1 MFKEELPRAVY
12 EELDRRGL
20 NGVPLLLAAHSDLSL
35 SGRPER
41 SWIVVT
47 KDNVTA
53 VRETAVDGLYEAG
66 QALPGSQTPATDA
79 VPVITVETY
88 VPVSEVRE
96 FRTQGAIGSGFL
108 QAYVDDYWVD
118 LARFPNT
125 DADRFG
131 RLARYLEG
139 LRTGTPQEQTEEPAP
154 AVTHCPKCGQRLPVA
169 GESCPRCIPRKAI
182 LGRLFQMLWPHRRTA
197 LAMCGLMLVA
207 VAAELV
213 PPKLQQYMVDH
224 ILRGGQAAPDT
235 AGLFSALLVVV
246 SALACARLVLSAVNF
261 AKGRMATRVGVA
273 LTFDLRGR
281 LVEKLHSLGLNYYD
295 RHQVGSLTSRVA
307 YDSEVIQ
314 SLLQQITGGFLLQI
328 VQVTAVGV
336 MLFTLNPKLAVYTLI
351 PAPLV
356 IAGSIFFWKRVHP
369 KHYRYWDS
377 SSKQAGMLT
386 GMLSGI
392 RVVKAFAQEEREY
405 GRFNRISDYLRNCR
419 MRVDYSTAAFSATM
433 QLIFSLG
440 GLIVWYIGGR
450 DVLAGTMT
458 LGSLMAFLAYLA
470 MFYTP
475 LATLSQFTTWLTNFL
490 TGCQR
495 VFELLD
501 TPVETTDP
509 ENPVE
514 LPPIS
519 RVPLA
524 SPVPV
529 DESRVVEGMSS
540 GSQQLA
546 AEPEF
551 QPQGVGTKSTGEA
564 GATPVTKGRGIRF
577 ERVTFGYERHQPVLR
592 DVDFEIQPGE
602 TIGIVGRSG
611 SGKTTLV
618 NLLCR
623 FYDVCEGR
631 VLVDGVDVRRLASK
645 QLRRHIGVVLQ
656 EPFLFRGTIWQNLVY
671 GLPEA
676 TPEQAIA
683 SAKAAQAHDFILNS
697 PLGYDTWLGERG
709 AGLSGGERQRLS
721 IARAIL
727 FDPPI
732 LVLDEATSSVD
743 AESEQ
748 AIQAALRALTRGRT
762 TIAIAHRLSTL
773 READRILVFDRGRLV
788 EQGSHEELLAQN
800 GQYAN
805 LVRIQGDARR
815 LDDSVD
821 GLLQDSP
828 PLPLSPS
835 PTLSPH
841 WLMPGDTTITTATR
855 GGLEVSMFGDAQ
867 VLLASPLLAE
877 ERRVVDDTGSGLQQL
892 AAELPRHLQALGI
905 RNTGEA
911 SATPNDAVT
920 YRGVF
925 AVNLFPAT
933 NPDDYISLRIWTRDG
948 MEQEIGILRRLHEWP
963 AEAQSL
969 VRAALAR
976 RYWLQT
982 ITGVD
987 QIKLEL
993 GHLNFEVRTD
1003 HGPRRFTMR
1012 WSQSQ
1017 VQDFGERGKV
1027 LLDLDD
1033 NRYLVPDVEA
1043 LPPRESDLFQ
1053 RYVYW

>member
-1 MFKEELPRAVY
+1 LRKRKYRRTIIALAAAPPICYQSPLAFSGLHHPGAASKEMFKEELPQAVY

-20 NGVPLLLAAHSDLSL
+20 NGVPVLLAAHSDLSL

-41 SWIVVT
+41 NWIVATRHNVAAVSQSE
-47 KDNVTA
+47 DN
-53 VRETAVDGLYEAG
+53 RFVDGATHGAALNGAAAG
-66 QALPGSQTPATDA
+66 ESNVCDAKHGAQPATTVVTH
-79 VPVITVETY
+79 VPVA
-88 VPVSEVRE
+88 EVRE
-96 FRTQGAIGSGFL
+96 FRTQGAVGSGFL
-108 QAYVDDYWVD
+108 QAYIDDYWVD

-125 DADRFG
+125 EADRFS
-131 RLARYLEG
+131 RLARYLED
-139 LRTGTPQEQTEEPAP
+139 LRTGGEIQVETESAA

-182 LGRLFQMLWPHRRTA
+182 VARLFQMLWPYRLTA

-213 PPKLQQYMVDH
+213 PPKLQQYLVDH
-224 ILRGGQAAPDT
+224 ILRGGQVTPDA
-235 AGLFSALLVVV
+235 AGLFAALLVVV
-246 SALACARLVLSAVNF
+246 SALAGARLLLSAVNF

-273 LTFDLRGR
+273 LTFDLRAR

-295 RHQVGSLTSRVA
+295 KHQVGSLTSRVA

-328 VQVTAVGV
+328 VQVIAVGV

-405 GRFNRISDYLRNCR
+405 GRYNRISDYLRNCR

-440 GLIVWYIGGR
+440 GLIVWYVGGR
-450 DVLAGTMT
+450 DVLAGNMS

-509 ENPVE
+509 ANPVE
-514 LPPIS
+514 LPA
-519 RVPLA
+519 LA
-524 SPVPV
+524 
-529 DESRVVEGMSS
+529 EG
-540 GSQQLA
+540 
-546 AEPEF
+546 
-551 QPQGVGTKSTGEA
+551 GTVAGLCEA
-564 GATPVTKGRGIRF
+564 GALQAGSQTPATATLLPGSQTPATAASGRGIRF

-592 DVDFEIQPGE
+592 DVDFEIRPGE

-623 FYDVCEGR
+623 FYDACEGR
-631 VLVDGVDVRRLASK
+631 VLVDGVDVRQLASK
-645 QLRRHIGVVLQ
+645 QLRRDIGVVLQ

-671 GLPEA
+671 GLPES

-683 SAKAAQAHDFILNS
+683 AAKAAQAHDFILNS
-697 PLGYDTWLGERG
+697 SLGYDTWLGERG

-727 FDPPI
+727 YDPPI
-732 LVLDEATSSVD
+732 LVLDEATSNVD

-773 READRILVFDRGRLV
+773 READRILVFDRGRLI
-788 EQGSHEELLAQN
+788 EQGNHEELLALD

-805 LVRIQGDARR
+805 LVRIQGDARQS
-815 LDDSVD
+815 DDCVD
-821 GLLQDSP
+821 SLLTESECSP
-828 PLPLSPS
+828 VSISPCLS
-835 PTLSPH
+835 LH
-841 WLMPGDTTITTATR
+841 WLMPGGAEIRAGNR
-855 GGLEVSMFGDAQ
+855 GGVEVTTESH
-867 VLLASPLLAE
+867 E
-877 ERRVVDDTGSGLQQL
+877 
-892 AAELPRHLQALGI
+892 
-905 RNTGEA
+905 
-911 SATPNDAVT
+911 T

-933 NPDDYISLRIWTRDG
+933 NSDDYISLRVWTRDG
-948 MEQEIGILRRLHEWP
+948 VEQEIGILRKLEEWP
-963 AEAQSL
+963 AEAQAL
-969 VRAALAR
+969 VRGALAR

-987 QIKLEL
+987 QIELAL
-993 GHLNFEVRTD
+993 GHLTLAVRTE

-1033 NRYLVPDVEA
+1033 NRFLVPDVEA
-1043 LPPRESDLFQ
+1043 LPRRERDLFQ
-1053 RYVYW
+1053 QYVYW

>member
-20 NGVPLLLAAHSDLSL
+20 NGVPVLLAAHSDLSL

-53 VRETAVDGLYEAG
+53 VREAGGWHSHGSAWARDGA
-66 QALPGSQTPATDA
+66 SNMATQSSGHGTQLADRENGA
-79 VPVITVETY
+79 EQVVIVETY
-88 VPVSEVRE
+88 LPVSEVRE

-139 LRTGTPQEQTEEPAP
+139 LRTGAPPEPAEEPAP

-182 LGRLFQMLWPHRRTA
+182 LGRLRQMLWPHRRTA

-224 ILRGGQAAPDT
+224 ILRGGQAAPDA

-440 GLIVWYIGGR
+440 GLIVWYVGGR
-450 DVLAGTMT
+450 DVLAGTMS

-514 LPPIS
+514 LPELTQMNRGGDS
-519 RVPLA
+519 RNGDVPE
-524 SPVPV
+524 SPPLPLSHSPTPSVP
-529 DESRVVEGMSS
+529 
-540 GSQQLA
+540 
-546 AEPEF
+546 
-551 QPQGVGTKSTGEA
+551 
-564 GATPVTKGRGIRF
+564 KGRGIRF
-577 ERVTFGYERHQPVLR
+577 EHVTFGYERHQPVLR

-788 EQGSHEELLAQN
+788 EQGSHEELLAQD

-821 GLLQDSP
+821 GLLNESP

-835 PTLSPH
+835 PTLSSH
-841 WLMPGDTTITTATR
+841 WLMPGDATITTAKR
-855 GGLEVSMFGDAQ
+855 GGLEVAVNGGD
-867 VLLASPLLAE
+867 
-877 ERRVVDDTGSGLQQL
+877 T
-892 AAELPRHLQALGI
+892 H
-905 RNTGEA
+905 
-911 SATPNDAVT
+911 
-920 YRGVF
+920 RGVF

-933 NPDDYISLRIWTRDG
+933 SPDDYISLRIWTRDG
-948 MEQEIGILRRLHEWP
+948 TEQEIGVLRKLDDWP

-993 GHLNFEVRTD
+993 GHLTFEVRTD

-1033 NRYLVPDVEA
+1033 NRYLVPDVDA
-1043 LPPRESDLFQ
+1043 LRPRESDLFQ

>member
-1 MFKEELPRAVY
+1 MFKEELPRAVC

-20 NGVPLLLAAHSDLSL
+20 NGVPVLLAAHSDLSL

-41 SWIVVT
+41 SWIVAT
-47 KDNVTA
+47 RDNVTA
-53 VRETAVDGLYEAG
+53 VRVTSVVRGSHDPAHDDPEDARGQKTRAQRDAGAEPAV
-66 QALPGSQTPATDA
+66 
-79 VPVITVETY
+79 TVETY

-131 RLARYLEG
+131 RLAKYLED
-139 LRTGTPQEQTEEPAP
+139 LRTGAAPEQTEEPAP

-182 LGRLFQMLWPHRRTA
+182 IGRLFQMLWPHRRTA
-197 LAMCGLMLVA
+197 LVMCGLMFVA

-213 PPKLQQYMVDH
+213 PPKLQQYLVDH
-224 ILRGGQAAPDT
+224 ILRGGQGAPDP

-246 SALACARLVLSAVNF
+246 SALAGARLVLSAVNF

-281 LVEKLHSLGLNYYD
+281 LVEKLHALGLNYYD

-392 RVVKAFAQEEREY
+392 RVVKAFAQEDREY

-440 GLIVWYIGGR
+440 GLIVWYVGGR
-450 DVLAGTMT
+450 DVLAGTMS

-501 TPVETTDP
+501 TPVDTTDP
-509 ENPVE
+509 ENPVD
-514 LPPIS
+514 LPP
-519 RVPLA
+519 VG
-524 SPVPV
+524 
-529 DESRVVEGMSS
+529 VVGWAPPTNIGDDDTKV
-540 GSQQLA
+540 GSA
-546 AEPEF
+546 HP
-551 QPQGVGTKSTGEA
+551 TGK
-564 GATPVTKGRGIRF
+564 KGRGIRF

-592 DVDFEIQPGE
+592 DVDFEIRPGE

-631 VLVDGVDVRRLASK
+631 VLVDGVDVRQLASRE
-645 QLRRHIGVVLQ
+645 LRRHIGVVLQ

-748 AIQAALRALTRGRT
+748 AIQTALAP
-762 TIAIAHRLSTL
+762 
-773 READRILVFDRGRLV
+773 
-788 EQGSHEELLAQN
+788 SHVA
-800 GQYAN
+800 
-805 LVRIQGDARR
+805 ARR
-815 LDDSVD
+815 
-821 GLLQDSP
+821 
-828 PLPLSPS
+828 
-835 PTLSPH
+835 
-841 WLMPGDTTITTATR
+841 
-855 GGLEVSMFGDAQ
+855 
-867 VLLASPLLAE
+867 SPLLTAC
-877 ERRVVDDTGSGLQQL
+877 RRCARPTAFWFSTAAGSSSK
-892 AAELPRHLQALGI
+892 AATKNCSTKTASMPTSCAFRATPGKQRG
-905 RNTGEA
+905 RWGEA
-911 SATPNDAVT
+911 
-920 YRGVF
+920 
-925 AVNLFPAT
+925 
-933 NPDDYISLRIWTRDG
+933 
-948 MEQEIGILRRLHEWP
+948 
-963 AEAQSL
+963 
-969 VRAALAR
+969 
-976 RYWLQT
+976 
-982 ITGVD
+982 
-987 QIKLEL
+987 
-993 GHLNFEVRTD
+993 
-1003 HGPRRFTMR
+1003 
-1012 WSQSQ
+1012 
-1017 VQDFGERGKV
+1017 ERGRRTGK
-1027 LLDLDD
+1027 
-1033 NRYLVPDVEA
+1033 P
-1043 LPPRESDLFQ
+1043 
-1053 RYVYW
+1053 

>member
-1 MFKEELPRAVY
+1 VYKEF
-12 EELDRRGL
+12 DRRGL
-20 NGVPLLLAAHSDLSL
+20 NGVPILLTTTSELSL
-35 SGRPER
+35 AGKPER
-41 SWIVVT
+41 HWVVAT
-47 KDNVTA
+47 RDNVAT
-53 VRETAVDGLYEAG
+53 VREA
-66 QALPGSQTPATDA
+66 DA
-79 VPVITVETY
+79 PTVETH
-88 VPVSEVRE
+88 VPVAEVRE
-96 FRTQGAIGSGFL
+96 FRTKGAIGSGFL

-118 LARFPNT
+118 LARFSNT
-125 DADRFG
+125 EADRFG
-131 RLARYLEG
+131 RLVRHLEN
-139 LRTGTPQEQTEEPAP
+139 LRTAGEVRVDDEAPP
-154 AVTHCPKCGQRLPVA
+154 AVTHCPTCGQRLPLA
-169 GESCPRCIPRKAI
+169 GEKCPRCIPRKAI
-182 LGRLFQMLWPHRRTA
+182 LTRLGQMLWPYWLTA
-197 LAMCGLMLVA
+197 LAMCGLMFVA

-213 PPKLQQYMVDH
+213 PPKLQQYLVDH
-224 ILRGGQAAPDT
+224 ILRGGT
-235 AGLFSALLVVV
+235 ADPSAQGLYGALLAVV
-246 SALACARLVLSAVNF
+246 SALAAARLVLSAVNF

-273 LTFDLRGR
+273 LTFDLRAK
-281 LVEKLHSLGLNYYD
+281 LVAKLHSLGLNYYD
-295 RHQVGSLTSRVA
+295 RHQVGALTSRVA

-314 SLLQQITGGFLLQI
+314 SLLQQITGGFLLQL

-336 MLFTLNPKLAVYTLI
+336 MLFTLNPKLAVFTLI

-356 IAGSIFFWKRVHP
+356 IAGSVFFWKRVHP

-392 RVVKAFAQEEREY
+392 RVVKAFAQEPREY
-405 GRFNRISDYLRNCR
+405 ARFNRVSDYLRNCR
-419 MRVDYSTAAFSATM
+419 MKVDYSTAAFSATM

-440 GLIVWYIGGR
+440 GLIVWYVGGR
-450 DVLAGTMT
+450 DVLAGQMS

-475 LATLSQFTTWLTNFL
+475 LATMSQFTTWLTNFL

-501 TPVETTDP
+501 TPVDVTEP
-509 ENPVE
+509 ENPIP
-514 LPPIS
+514 LPTS
-519 RVPLA
+519 TGAQRRGGGESGRVGDTPHESPPLPVSPSPTLA
-524 SPVPV
+524 S
-529 DESRVVEGMSS
+529 G
-540 GSQQLA
+540 GL
-546 AEPEF
+546 
-551 QPQGVGTKSTGEA
+551 G
-564 GATPVTKGRGIRF
+564 GIRF

-631 VLVDGVDVRRLASK
+631 VLVDGVDVRQLASRE
-645 QLRRHIGVVLQ
+645 LRRHIGVVLQ
-656 EPFLFRGTIWQNLVY
+656 DPFLFRGTIWQNLVY
-671 GLPEA
+671 GLPTS
-676 TPEQAIA
+676 TPEQAVA
-683 SAKAAQAHDFILNS
+683 AAKAAQAHDFILNS

-727 FDPPI
+727 YDPPI
-732 LVLDEATSSVD
+732 LVLDEATSNVD

-748 AIQAALRALTRGRT
+748 AIQQALRALTRGRT

-773 READRILVFDRGRLV
+773 READRILVFDTGRLI
-788 EQGSHEELLAQN
+788 EQGTHQELIAHG
-800 GQYAN
+800 GQYAK
-805 LVRIQGDARR
+805 LVRLQGDARQGEVI
-815 LDDSVD
+815 LSE
-821 GLLQDSP
+821 SP
-828 PLPLSPS
+828 CLPVSESPCL
-835 PTLSPH
+835 PPR
-841 WLMPGDTTITTATR
+841 WLTSSDATIQVNGR
-855 GGLEVSMFGDAQ
+855 GAFEVRINGGN
-867 VLLASPLLAE
+867 V
-877 ERRVVDDTGSGLQQL
+877 
-892 AAELPRHLQALGI
+892 H
-905 RNTGEA
+905 
-911 SATPNDAVT
+911 
-920 YRGVF
+920 RGVF

-933 NPDDYISLRIWTRDG
+933 NPDDYISLRVWDRDG
-948 MEQEIGILRRLHEWP
+948 GEREIGILRHLDEWP
-963 AEAQSL
+963 ADAQSL

-987 QIKLEL
+987 EIRLEL
-993 GHLNFEVRTD
+993 GHLTLAVRTD

-1043 LPPRESDLFQ
+1043 LPLRERDLFQ
-1053 RYVYW
+1053 RYIYW

>member
-20 NGVPLLLAAHSDLSL
+20 NGVPVLLAAHSDLSL

-41 SWIVVT
+41 SWIVAT
-47 KDNVTA
+47 RENVTA
-53 VRETAVDGLYEAG
+53 VREAE
-66 QALPGSQTPATDA
+66 TPA
-79 VPVITVETY
+79 VETY

-131 RLARYLEG
+131 RLAKYLEG
-139 LRTGTPQEQTEEPAP
+139 LRNGTLPEPTEEPP
-154 AVTHCPKCGQRLPVA
+154 PTVTHCPKCGQRLPIA

-182 LGRLFQMLWPHRRTA
+182 IGRLFQMLWPHRRTA
-197 LAMCGLMLVA
+197 LAMCALMLVA
-207 VAAELV
+207 VAAELA

-224 ILRGGQAAPDT
+224 ILRGGQGAPVAT
-235 AGLFSALLVVV
+235 ELFSALLVVV
-246 SALACARLVLSAVNF
+246 SALAATRLMLSAVNF

-328 VQVTAVGV
+328 VQVMAVGV

-356 IAGSIFFWKRVHP
+356 VAGSIFFWKRVHP

-405 GRFNRISDYLRNCR
+405 GRFNRISDYLRSCR
-419 MRVDYSTAAFSATM
+419 MRVDYSTAAFSASM

-440 GLIVWYIGGR
+440 GLIVWYVGGR
-450 DVLAGTMT
+450 DVLAGTMS

-509 ENPVE
+509 VNPVD
-514 LPPIS
+514 LPPVGA

-524 SPVPV
+524 MPVPV
-529 DESRVVEGMSS
+529 EDARVDTDMCP

-546 AEPEF
+546 AESQL
-551 QPQGVGTKSTGEA
+551 QPQGPGVECTGAASGTQA
-564 GATPVTKGRGIRF
+564 TKGRGVRF

-592 DVDFEIQPGE
+592 DVDFEIKPGE

-623 FYDVCEGR
+623 FYDVSEGR
-631 VLVDGVDVRRLASK
+631 VLVDGVDVRRLASRE
-645 QLRRHIGVVLQ
+645 LRRNIGVVLQ

-676 TPEQAIA
+676 TPEQSIA
-683 SAKAAQAHDFILNS
+683 AAKAAQAHDFILKS

-748 AIQAALRALTRGRT
+748 AIQMALRALTRGRT

-773 READRILVFDRGRLV
+773 READRILVFDRGRLT
-788 EQGSHEELLAQN
+788 EQGSHEELIAQD

-821 GLLQDSP
+821 GLLDHVGWAPATKTPEKVGSAHPTP
-828 PLPLSPS
+828 P
-835 PTLSPH
+835 THSPH
-841 WLMPGDTTITTATR
+841 WLMPGDATITTAMR
-855 GGLEVSMFGDAQ
+855 GGLEVHAGEFLRNSHSS
-867 VLLASPLLAE
+867 AS
-877 ERRVVDDTGSGLQQL
+877 RTG
-892 AAELPRHLQALGI
+892 AATCH
-905 RNTGEA
+905 
-911 SATPNDAVT
+911 
-920 YRGVF
+920 RGVF

-933 NPDDYISLRIWTRDG
+933 NPDDYISLRVWTRDG
-948 MEQEIGILRRLHEWP
+948 TEQEIGILRKLDEWP

-969 VRAALAR
+969 IRAALAR

-987 QIKLEL
+987 QITLEL
-993 GHLNFEVRTD
+993 GHLNLEVRTD

-1017 VQDFGERGKV
+1017 VQDFGECGKV

-1033 NRYLVPDVEA
+1033 NRFLVPDVEA
-1043 LPPRESDLFQ
+1043 LPPRERDLFQ

>member
-1 MFKEELPRAVY
+1 
-12 EELDRRGL
+12 
-20 NGVPLLLAAHSDLSL
+20 
-35 SGRPER
+35 
-41 SWIVVT
+41 
-47 KDNVTA
+47 
-53 VRETAVDGLYEAG
+53 
-66 QALPGSQTPATDA
+66 
-79 VPVITVETY
+79 
-88 VPVSEVRE
+88 
-96 FRTQGAIGSGFL
+96 L

-131 RLARYLEG
+131 RLAKYLEG
-139 LRTGTPQEQTEEPAP
+139 LRNGTPPEPTEEPTP

-182 LGRLFQMLWPHRRTA
+182 IGRLFQMLWPHRRTA
-197 LAMCGLMLVA
+197 LAMCALMLVA

-213 PPKLQQYMVDH
+213 PPKLQQFMVDH
-224 ILRGGQAAPDT
+224 ILRGGQAAPDPT
-235 AGLFSALLVVV
+235 SLFSALLVVV
-246 SALACARLVLSAVNF
+246 SALAGARLLLSAVNF
-261 AKGRMATRVGVA
+261 AKGRMATRVGIA
-273 LTFDLRGR
+273 LTFDLRGQ
-281 LVEKLHSLGLNYYD
+281 LVKKLHSLGLNYYD

-369 KHYRYWDS
+369 KHYKYWDS

-392 RVVKAFAQEEREY
+392 RVVKAFAQEDREY
-405 GRFNRISDYLRNCR
+405 GRFSRISDYLRSCR
-419 MRVDYSTAAFSATM
+419 MHVDYSTAAFSASM

-440 GLIVWYIGGR
+440 GLIVWYVGGR
-450 DVLAGTMT
+450 DVLAGTMS

-509 ENPVE
+509 VNPVE
-514 LPPIS
+514 LPPVGG

-524 SPVPV
+524 LPVPA
-529 DESRVVEGMSS
+529 EHARVELAIRSS
-540 GSQQLA
+540 PQQLA
-546 AEPEF
+546 DAKES
-551 QPQGVGTKSTGEA
+551 QPQGPGMERTGEA
-564 GATPVTKGRGIRF
+564 SGTQATKGRGVRF

-592 DVDFEIQPGE
+592 DVDFEIKPGE

-631 VLVDGVDVRRLASK
+631 VLVDGVDVRRLASRE
-645 QLRRHIGVVLQ
+645 LRRNIGVVLQ

-683 SAKAAQAHDFILNS
+683 AAKAAQAHDFILKS

-748 AIQAALRALTRGRT
+748 AIQLALRALTRGRT

-773 READRILVFDRGRLV
+773 RESDRILVFDRGRLT
-788 EQGSHEELLAQN
+788 EQGSHEELLAQD

-805 LVRIQGDARR
+805 LVRIQGNARR

-821 GLLQDSP
+821 GLLKESP
-828 PLPLSPS
+828 PLPLSHS

-841 WLMPGDTTITTATR
+841 WLMPGDATITTAKR
-855 GGLEVSMFGDAQ
+855 GGLEVHVAASLRDADGCNCSKDFTKSHGCCQ
-867 VLLASPLLAE
+867 THSSE
-877 ERRVVDDTGSGLQQL
+877 SRRD
-892 AAELPRHLQALGI
+892 
-905 RNTGEA
+905 
-911 SATPNDAVT
+911 SAT

-933 NPDDYISLRIWTRDG
+933 NPDDYISLRVWTRDG
-948 MEQEIGILRRLHEWP
+948 TEQEIGILRKLDEWP
-963 AEAQSL
+963 AEAQQL

-982 ITGVD
+982 ISGVD

-1033 NRYLVPDVEA
+1033 NRFLVPDVEA
-1043 LPPRESDLFQ
+1043 LSPRERDLFQ